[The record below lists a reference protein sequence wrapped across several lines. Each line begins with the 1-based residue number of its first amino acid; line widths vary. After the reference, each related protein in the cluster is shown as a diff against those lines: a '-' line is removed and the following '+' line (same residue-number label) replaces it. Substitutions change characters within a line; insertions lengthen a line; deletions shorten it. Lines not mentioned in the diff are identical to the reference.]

1 MPKKPSLNIPKAILF
16 DFDGTFADTAPDMA
30 FAANMLRITRGMD
43 TLPLLDYRPHVS
55 RGARGMVAVAFGVSP
70 EDIEFAALR
79 DEFLNVYEKNLCVY
93 SKLFEGVNELVAYL
107 ERHEIQWGIVT
118 NKARRFTDPLVKLM
132 GLDIRTPCI
141 VSGDTTPHAK
151 PHPAPLLH
159 AAELLGV
166 DANDCWYVG
175 DDERD
180 IHAAHAAGMLGIV
193 AAYGYLGGTDPATWG
208 GDASIDTPL
217 DLETLLQRIV
227 ATTKTTP
234 QSATN

>member
-1 MPKKPSLNIPKAILF
+1 LQHTTLLPLPKAILF

-30 FAANMLRITRGMD
+30 FVANMLRVARGMD

-93 SKLFEGVNELVAYL
+93 STLFENMNETLAFL
-107 ERHEIQWGIVT
+107 ERHHIKWGIVT

-159 AAELLGV
+159 AADILDIAPSE
-166 DANDCWYVG
+166 CWYVG

-180 IHAAHAAGMLGIV
+180 IHAAHAADMVGIV
-193 AAYGYLGGTDPATWG
+193 ASYGYLGGTDPSTWG
-208 GDASIDTPL
+208 ADASIDSPL
-217 DLETLLQRIV
+217 DLVTLLQS
-227 ATTKTTP
+227 TMTKP
-234 QSATN
+234 QTAPHSVTN